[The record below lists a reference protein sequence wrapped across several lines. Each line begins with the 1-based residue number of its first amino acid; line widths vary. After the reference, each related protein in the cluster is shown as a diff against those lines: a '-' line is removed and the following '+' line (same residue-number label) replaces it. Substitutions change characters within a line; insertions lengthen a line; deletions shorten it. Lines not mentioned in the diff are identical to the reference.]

1 LIDFSEVNKDLYLD
15 NNGYIGYYKKLKIL
29 NQDREARID
38 LQSKLKID
46 ISQYEA
52 NYQTYKLSVESAQE
66 ELRSTEVEI
75 ERLTG
80 STLAQL
86 KDDPDN
92 DWWDDTNLITKVN
105 KVAQLSSLI
114 HQHTE
119 LCNKEQ
125 TLDETG

>member
-1 LIDFSEVNKDLYLD
+1 LIGFSEVNKDLYSD
-15 NNGYIGYYKKLKIL
+15 VNGYIGYYKKLKRL

-86 KDDPDN
+86 KDDPTN

-105 KVAQLSSLI
+105 KIAQLNSLI
-114 HQHTE
+114 RKHTE
-119 LCNKEQ
+119 LRNRE
-125 TLDETG
+125 

>member
-1 LIDFSEVNKDLYLD
+1 LIGFSEVNKDLYSD
-15 NNGYIGYYKKLKIL
+15 VNGYIGYYKKLKRL

-86 KDDPDN
+86 KDDPTN

-105 KVAQLSSLI
+105 KIAQLNSLI
-114 HQHTE
+114 HKHTE
-119 LCNKEQ
+119 LRNRE
-125 TLDETG
+125 